1 LNGTLRGSGMDYLF
15 PVIAATIWGGNAVVT
30 KMSAGLIAPAEIGF
44 YRWLLAVLLL
54 TPFVIRPLYANR
66 AQVGRQ
72 FWKLAALGLLGGTIF
87 QTLMY
92 FAAPLTTALNIGII
106 QALMPLMAIGL
117 VSALMAHR
125 PGLGA
130 LIGAAVSLVG
140 VAILVTQGHPA
151 TLLAQGLNAGDG
163 MMLAAT
169 LSYAGY
175 TVLLRHWQLGLPL
188 LQSMYVQAVVA
199 TTALLPLYLF
209 GPRHGLTMENVPLV
223 LYAGILAS
231 LVAPLV
237 WIHGVGKLG
246 PARMSLFFNLVPIV
260 TACLATVILS
270 EHLTLYHLAGGAL
283 TLGGVAFGSAQRG

>member
-1 LNGTLRGSGMDYLF
+1 MDYLF

-54 TPFVIRPLYANR
+54 TPFVIRPLYRNR
-66 AQVGRQ
+66 AQLRRE
-72 FWKLAALGLLGGTIF
+72 FWRLAALGLLGGTIF

-106 QALMPLMAIGL
+106 QALMPLLAIGL

-125 PGLGA
+125 PGPGA
-130 LIGAAVSLVG
+130 VLGAAVSLAG
-140 VAILVTQGHPA
+140 VVILVSQGHPA
-151 TLLAQGLNAGDG
+151 ALLSQGLNAGDG

-169 LSYAGY
+169 LSYAAY
-175 TVLLRHWQLGLPL
+175 TVLLKHWQVTLPL

-199 TTALLPLYLF
+199 TAALLPLYLV
-209 GPRHGLTMENVPLV
+209 GPRHGLTTANVPLV

-237 WIHGVGKLG
+237 WIHGIGKLG

-260 TACLATVILS
+260 TACLATLILS

>member
-1 LNGTLRGSGMDYLF
+1 MDYLF

-44 YRWLLAVLLL
+44 YRWLVAVLLL
-54 TPFVIRPLYANR
+54 TPFVIRPLHANR

-72 FWKLAALGLLGGTIF
+72 FWRLAVLGLLGGTIF

-117 VSALMAHR
+117 VSALLAHR
-125 PGLGA
+125 PGFGA

-140 VAILVTQGHPA
+140 VAILVTQGRP
-151 TLLAQGLNAGDG
+151 TVLLSQGLNAGDG
-163 MMLAAT
+163 MMLVAT
-169 LSYAGY
+169 LAYAGY
-175 TVLLRHWQLGLPL
+175 TVLLKHWQLGLPL
-188 LQSMYVQAVVA
+188 LQSMYVQAAVA

-209 GPRHGLTMENVPLV
+209 GPRHGLTAENVPLV
-223 LYAGILAS
+223 LYAGVLAS

-246 PARMSLFFNLVPIV
+246 PARMSLFFNMVPIV
-260 TACLATVILS
+260 TAGLATVILS

>member
-1 LNGTLRGSGMDYLF
+1 MDYLF

-66 AQVGRQ
+66 VQVRRQ

-199 TTALLPLYLF
+199 TVALLPLYLF
-209 GPRHGLTMENVPLV
+209 GPRHGLTAANVPLV

-260 TACLATVILS
+260 TAGLATVILS

-283 TLGGVAFGSAQRG
+283 TLGGVAFGSTQRG